1 MRLTPI
7 LIPGKRK
14 RETSK
19 AAVEARKALVSFI
32 LALIRQL
39 SNVALEEATWA
50 TAQINAS
57 WCWTMEIP
65 YYIKFYET
73 AKKENFK
80 DDETKA
86 QNVKYW
92 EASNWAA
99 GESFS
104 VLFKFKS
111 P

>member
-57 WCWTMEIP
+57 
-65 YYIKFYET
+65 
-73 AKKENFK
+73 
-80 DDETKA
+80 
-86 QNVKYW
+86 
-92 EASNWAA
+92 
-99 GESFS
+99 
-104 VLFKFKS
+104 
-111 P
+111 